1 MRCLSVGNGVIV
13 ETGGN
18 MKTCGMIASR
28 IGVFTVSLIAIIV
41 FFEVDARLGFFV
53 VGLAL
58 VGTGNAMLSTK
69 AEDRRRP

>member
-41 FFEVDARLGFFV
+41 FFEVDAMLGFFG

-58 VGTGNAMLSTK
+58 VMGGNTLLSSGPV
-69 AEDRRRP
+69 DRRRP